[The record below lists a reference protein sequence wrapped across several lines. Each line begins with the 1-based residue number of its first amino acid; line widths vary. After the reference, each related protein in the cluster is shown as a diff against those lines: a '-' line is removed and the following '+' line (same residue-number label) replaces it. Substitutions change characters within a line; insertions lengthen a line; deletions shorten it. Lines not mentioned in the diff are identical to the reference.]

1 MAIEKFVTKST
12 EQTPYITLDPE
23 NGLFEMKGVS
33 RPEDVNKNYVP
44 VIQWFREYK
53 KEPNEHTTFDF
64 RFDYFNT
71 ATAKLLY
78 DVLAVLEEIKESG
91 KGVLVNWYY
100 NEMDLD
106 MKSAGQ
112 EFADMVDVEFKF
124 HSYIA

>member
-1 MAIEKFVTKST
+1 MEKFISKST

-23 NGLFEMKGVS
+23 NGIFEIRGVS

-44 VIQWFREYK
+44 VVEWFKRYRNN
-53 KEPNEHTTFDF
+53 PNETTSFDF

-78 DVLAVLEEIKESG
+78 DVLALLEEVQNDG
-91 KGVLVNWYY
+91 KSVTINWYY
-100 NEMDLD
+100 NELDLD

-112 EFADMVDVEFKF
+112 EFEDMVDLPFQF
-124 HSYIA
+124 YSYKA

>member
-1 MAIEKFVTKST
+1 MAIEKFISKST

-23 NGLFEMKGVS
+23 NGIFEMRGVS
-33 RPEDVNKNYVP
+33 RPEDVNKNYIP
-44 VIQWFREYK
+44 VVEWFK
-53 KEPNEHTTFDF
+53 KYRDDANEETTFDF

-78 DVLAVLEEIKESG
+78 DVLALLEEIKTSG
-91 KGVLVNWYY
+91 KKVVINWYY

-112 EFADMVDVEFKF
+112 EFSDMVNVDFEF
-124 HSYIA
+124 HPYQA